1 MVAVSSRYRSSS
13 SASIEIH
20 LLFIRINY
28 PKQSTDSF
36 ALVLEQGSLFDS
48 PSWLFIHG
56 HAFSGS
62 KAVMHSS
69 PSWWSHPPQESSSPR
84 SSQGDHGGLQH
95 RSVLLL
101 ASSWAWL
108 WWAQPWWQHS
118 WASAMGPLVTLLS
131 GTALWRCLKLAPK
144 ICVQHSVLAINPQS
158 QAPQPFIS
166 LCSHCTTLSRLCTVI
181 LPAHLLCYAFPL

>member
-13 SASIEIH
+13 SASIKIH

-84 SSQGDHGGLQH
+84 SPQGDHGGLQH
-95 RSVLLL
+95 CSVLLL

-118 WASAMGPLVTLLS
+118 WASAMGPLVTQHCSLVLHYEDALNWLQKSAFSTQYWQSTPSLRLPSHSYLFAHTAPLS
-131 GTALWRCLKLAPK
+131 ADSAL
-144 ICVQHSVLAINPQS
+144 
-158 QAPQPFIS
+158 
-166 LCSHCTTLSRLCTVI
+166 
-181 LPAHLLCYAFPL
+181 